1 MSAIGLDVPI
11 RTTIT
16 PPYRPFRD
24 PEIPTVVGNPADSIG
39 WFVAKVE
46 LESVPS
52 RTTVLQGSLGR
63 RAGAPTEPDRYPVQP
78 LEPSEEDKLHAKL
91 LSYLELQPDW
101 DGRGSVPT
109 SLDAVLDAIAFLG
122 RRPPDVPLPFPQIA
136 SDGEVGLYWRTGEV
150 HIEIGFYGDGEAS
163 YYARYT
169 PAAGDSDECGRD
181 GYSLK
186 AGSWPRDLMLILDKL
201 QP

>member
-11 RTTIT
+11 RTAIT
-16 PPYRPFRD
+16 PLDRSFRD
-24 PEIPTVVGNPADSIG
+24 PEIPTLVGNPADSVG
-39 WFVAKVE
+39 WFLAKVE
-46 LESVPS
+46 LEPVPS
-52 RTTVLQGSLGR
+52 RTTVLQASFVG
-63 RAGAPTEPDRYPVQP
+63 RAGAPTEPDRYPGQP
-78 LEPSEEDKLHAKL
+78 QEPSDEDKLHAKL
-91 LSYLELQPDW
+91 LSYLELQHDW
-101 DGRGSVPT
+101 DGCGSVPP
-109 SLDAVLDAIAFLG
+109 SLNAVLDTIEFLG
-122 RRPPDVPLPFPQIA
+122 RRPRDVPLPFPQIA

-181 GYSLK
+181 GHSLK